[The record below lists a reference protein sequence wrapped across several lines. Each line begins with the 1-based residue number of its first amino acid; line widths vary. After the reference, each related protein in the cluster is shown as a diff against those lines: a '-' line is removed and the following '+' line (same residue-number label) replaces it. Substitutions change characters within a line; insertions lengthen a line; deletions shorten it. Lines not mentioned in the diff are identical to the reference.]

1 MVVGREA
8 RAGAEGAGCERGD
21 CLDEAGGEPG
31 GRGGREG
38 RDEEREGEARGEE
51 VGAGGGE
58 TGEGGRSVRGD
69 CRVGRS
75 EEG

>member
-1 MVVGREA
+1 MTRQEA
-8 RAGAEGAGCERGD
+8 SRGD
-21 CLDEAGGEPG
+21 GDAA
-31 GRGGREG
+31 RGAMRSQ
-38 RDEEREGEARGEE
+38 EREGEARGEE

-58 TGEGGRSVRGD
+58 TGERGRSVRGD